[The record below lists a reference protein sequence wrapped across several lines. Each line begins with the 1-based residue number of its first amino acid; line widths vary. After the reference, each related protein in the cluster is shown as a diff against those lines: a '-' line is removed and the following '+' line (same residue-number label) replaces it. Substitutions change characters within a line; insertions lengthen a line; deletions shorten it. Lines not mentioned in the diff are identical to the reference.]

1 MSAYGSNYSSPATST
16 STSNTTTSIST
27 PSTQIPNTNA
37 QITASRTATPAP
49 SATQPSGDVESNI
62 SQGSSIEETSLL
74 AANMEPMETAAQ
86 VAVEGYEYAVELQFA
101 TKTNFFYSAS
111 DKYAAGSSEDPGGP
125 LLTTSGVA
133 GSDPSWPQYR
143 GDEQYAITTQ
153 VVKWTV
159 ASNAPIVYGYHL
171 DGSPFVHDNSNVENG
186 GIYIVSI
193 TDGENQPLA
202 RTEYN
207 AWYEPVQVNGTA
219 INPDNGKLPTAHI
232 GQMSRGSQ
240 ESDMV
245 LSYNADQDFTDDDGN
260 IIPFDSPLRRQ
271 FKIALKP
278 FLGIPD
284 YHYSCIPPGRGFIDA
299 GGGDG
304 YTDADGNEVEAVILG
319 SPGISEANTK
329 KVNDEGDVN
338 SRYGQGD
345 WNNSYCYPNYYD
357 GRGQMVSEN
366 FTCQFP
372 RDQITQTNVEL
383 AENDLENPGN
393 VAWIQAYADENGP
406 YQTEGQ
412 WLASDPNND
421 TGYNYLSVINGV
433 RNNRTSPS
441 RGHFPVTAAYDFG
454 LQNSG
459 LIKDRDGIVRWSGHW
474 TPDSKD
480 EDNISPYMLRA
491 NDLVI
496 TQVSHWDDRGVEQMR
511 KYCRQRYQLYNIFVA
526 TYPDAPELDPDPA
539 DGEDTFTWYRTG
551 GQFQAFPSNNQ
562 NTPLNATTYPL
573 PANFD
578 QIIADNPNLY
588 PDLVPVP
595 VSAGESPTFRSYESE
610 VLNRYT
616 QGKKITNRIDG
627 NKGWGMLLDGS
638 FRYPFIDM
646 TACLSVVPPLEL
658 NADADFDDS
667 GEVDGD
673 DLLQILSNWDSTA
686 NDSFWRPELDLNGD
700 GIINGDDL
708 AILLNSWGQS
718 GVSLVDYSKTFRPPL
733 NWDPTD
739 RNSVPYITE
748 IDDVEDYTIDGPGV
762 KPTGP
767 NEQETIPVGGIGY
780 PDTAMDGGTGQAWEI
795 YSADPEQRGY
805 EERFPKGLNMT
816 FFDTFWPELKLQD
829 QDELIGDGDPD
840 DPETWDYQCGVR
852 RAQCLTKALPKYLRL
867 GTSIVWQT
875 AGQNDGRA
883 QGCHGGWDLSPA
895 QYGSQ
900 EGCEYEL
907 QTVLAFDR
915 NLDKINLDKASI
927 SGEPQDGWEF
937 SPSLAW
943 LHRNYGRDWDKKPN
957 PNGDGTLVDKREGQE
972 FSLRQIIR
980 RALTQ
985 RGIDIYGGYRSCGK
999 YNLHNAG
1006 HTDWWDMLSVVG
1018 LACTQYPDW
1027 VDMFETGEIGS
1038 RKNGTIKNF
1047 SSRVG
1052 KDDPDYDYD
1061 EMDNT
1066 GTFPGGIGA
1075 IGPEGQA
1082 NLTNV
1087 PAGYLQGNG
1096 PGAYAHTTLRY
1107 KDLSVKSVDDY
1118 SIIQVPNFPVNNTNP
1133 FGGESLPPQDLPD
1146 IFPNQLITVYPPVGG
1161 DCGNHIDSLY
1171 YKLKEIVD
1179 SDSNELLVNPN
1190 NTELQRAIRDLKWR
1204 GLYQQGIVNEDGS
1217 VQHAQGDEVTT
1228 WISTDTK
1235 EVPYG
1240 VSAPD
1245 ITDAPLN
1252 RLQSGVEPEW
1262 VADVDQPYSFLQTV
1276 PEENLVRF
1284 NDQYFNIMRITQDED
1299 GNRVFETNNN
1309 LYKPHKDIW
1318 KPIEE
1323 DFRHIDRYDP
1333 VEGDCDD
1340 SYGKDYLVRALESA
1354 TDENTRYGVL
1364 SGIYP
1369 KGYDPNGTGTAKHW
1383 GILSNQDYQSSNYH
1397 RGLYVKNTTLNEDG
1411 SKSEHYGKISVIVA
1425 SIIESVRNSE
1435 CCNDSRIESEPT
1447 VIDAFPVNKLG
1458 AVAPGAA
1465 LNEQIEG
1472 MKEKFSG
1479 KNGNTDIGPTARA
1492 MRFLLLDD
1500 IGLKD
1505 SDGNLLPNAT
1515 VDISH
1520 NLKYDFEDPERLSPG
1535 INTWANVGS
1544 YGNLHSFGG
1553 FKSYEYT
1560 WNRGS
1565 FTMGMAA
1572 RMFAEIKDEAKQA
1585 ESEKVRKKPL
1595 SEIVDALPAYYAKQY
1610 VKFPTFWNN
1619 PIGRAMIEEDTN
1631 SSHTIFS
1638 GGTQQGVRW
1647 NARDGKIDSKTP
1659 NWQDYPSNASRPDNF
1674 YGGDQFKE
1682 LVRALFNQE
1691 LMARIDGPS
1700 GVISKWRDP
1709 ADGRKWCSSIKEKL
1723 YRWKNDPDVIGEVI
1737 PVNTQGQTDF
1747 SLSDIIPVA
1756 DPPDNVTAIAKST
1769 QGQIVLFSNW
1779 EYTFD
1784 CPDGQ
1789 QASMA
1794 RNSSRTNTTGNWP
1807 YDDMED
1813 GGQYPVPTT
1822 ETPPPPGE
1830 ETWPD
1835 DVYIPEFT
1843 THARQFNRSG
1853 SNYRDEKTSFNKTSG
1868 VDAAF
1873 TIIGRN
1879 KTEGSSV
1886 DLDKN
1891 LGRPVANGG
1900 VTDSSG
1906 DNLDTTPEN
1915 RRIAETN
1922 ADYDLYLN
1930 NDGYRITSGLGGD
1943 GENRGA
1949 AGLLPYK
1956 QFVKGKSLYVWLH
1969 GLSRWQELVLVSE
1982 KVNIETNTIKS
1993 HGPRSGASKSGDPLD
2008 TNDFSEDGFQD
2019 DPTDWTQVWA
2029 LPNYTD
2035 VLEGEQPS
2043 EPKPLA
2049 VWANMSDSFAR
2060 DGLKNMTIFYADP
2073 Q

>member
-1 MSAYGSNYSSPATST
+1 MSAYGSNYSSPATSS

-27 PSTQIPNTNA
+27 PSTQIPNTNV
-37 QITASRTATPAP
+37 QITESRTATPAP

-125 LLTTSGVA
+125 LLTTSA
-133 GSDPSWPQYR
+133 PESGSGPVYR
-143 GDEQYAITTQ
+143 PNEEYAITTQ

-232 GQMSRGSQ
+232 GQMSRGAQ
-240 ESDMV
+240 ESDML

-260 IIPFDSPLRRQ
+260 IIPFDSPLRRE
-271 FKIALKP
+271 FNIALKP

-329 KVNDEGDVN
+329 KVNDDGDVN
-338 SRYGQGD
+338 DRYGQGD
-345 WNNSYCYPNYYD
+345 WHSSYCYPNYYD
-357 GRGQMVSEN
+357 GRGQMVSAN

-421 TGYNYLSVINGV
+421 TGYNYLSVKKGV
-433 RNNRTSPS
+433 RNNRAAPS
-441 RGHFPVTAAYDFG
+441 SGQFPVTAAYDFG

-480 EDNISPYMLRA
+480 EDNVSPYMLRA

-526 TYPDAPELDPDPA
+526 TYPDAPELD

-573 PANFD
+573 PTDFND
-578 QIIADNPNLY
+578 IIAANPDLY
-588 PDLVPVP
+588 PDLVPAP
-595 VSAGESPTFRSYESE
+595 ASAGDNPTFRSYESE

-627 NKGWGMLLDGS
+627 NKGWGMLQDGS

-658 NADADFDDS
+658 VGDFDDS

-673 DLLQILSNWDSTA
+673 DLLQILANWDSTP

-700 GIINGDDL
+700 GVINGGDL
-708 AILLNSWGQS
+708 SILLDAWQNQGGS
-718 GVSLVDYSKTFRPPL
+718 VVDYSKTFRPPL

-762 KPTGP
+762 KPLAAGIDPDTD
-767 NEQETIPVGGIGY
+767 IPVGGIGY
-780 PDTAMDGGTGQAWEI
+780 PNTAMDGGTGQAWEI
-795 YSADPEQRGY
+795 YSADPEQLGY
-805 EERFPKGLNMT
+805 NERFPKGLNMT
-816 FFDTFWPELKLQD
+816 ITDTYWPELKLQS
-829 QDELIGDGDPD
+829 ESEIIGDGDPD
-840 DPETWDYQCGVR
+840 DPETWDYQCSVR
-852 RAQCLTKALPKYLRL
+852 RAQCLSKEDPKYLRL

-875 AGQNDGRA
+875 AGQNDGRQ
-883 QGCHGGWDLSPA
+883 QGCHGGWDLAPSN
-895 QYGSQ
+895 YGSQ

-907 QTVLAFDR
+907 LTILAFDR
-915 NLDKINLDKASI
+915 NLDKENLDKADLSDPEANGI
-927 SGEPQDGWEF
+927 

-943 LHRNYGRDWDKKPN
+943 MYRNYGSDWDKKPN
-957 PNGDGTLVDKREGQE
+957 PTGDGTLVDKREGQE

-980 RALTQ
+980 RALSQ

-1027 VDMFETGEIGS
+1027 VDMLETGEIGS

-1061 EMDNT
+1061 EMDNI

-1082 NLTNV
+1082 NLTNT

-1096 PGAYAHTTLRY
+1096 PGAYAHNTVRY

-1118 SIIQVPNFPVNNTNP
+1118 SIMQVPGGLDQPSANQFE
-1133 FGGESLPPQDLPD
+1133 GESLPPQNLPD

-1161 DCGNHIDSLY
+1161 YCGNQVDSLY
-1171 YKLKEIVD
+1171 NRLREIVE
-1179 SDSNELLVNPN
+1179 SDAQDLLDNPN
-1190 NTELQRAIRDLKWR
+1190 DPVLQQKIRDLQWR
-1204 GLYQQGIVNEDGS
+1204 GLYQQGIVNEDGTI
-1217 VQHAQGDEVTT
+1217 QHAQGDEVTT

-1235 EVPYG
+1235 EHPNG
-1240 VSAPD
+1240 LPAPD

-1262 VADVDQPYSFLQTV
+1262 VADVDQQYSFLQTV

-1284 NDQYFNIMRITQDED
+1284 NGQYFNIMRITQDEA

-1323 DFRHIDRYDP
+1323 DFRHIDRF
-1333 VEGDCDD
+1333 VEGQCDD
-1340 SYGKDYLVRALESA
+1340 SYGKEYLARALESA
-1354 TDENTRYGVL
+1354 TDDDTRYGAL
-1364 SGIYP
+1364 TGIYP
-1369 KGYDPNGTGTAKHW
+1369 RGYDPNGTGTAKHW
-1383 GILSNQDYQSSNYH
+1383 GIVTNQDYQDSNYH

-1411 SKSEHYGKISVIVA
+1411 SKSEHYGKITVIVA
-1425 SIIESVRNSE
+1425 SCLERVRNSE
-1435 CCNDSRIESEPT
+1435 CCADKRMESKPS
-1447 VIDAFPVNKLG
+1447 VVDKFPMGSNLG
-1458 AVAPGAA
+1458 R
-1465 LNEQIEG
+1465 QIEG
-1472 MKEKFSG
+1472 MKETFSG
-1479 KNGNTDIGPTARA
+1479 KNGVKEVGPTARA

-1500 IGLKD
+1500 IGLTD
-1505 SDGNLLPNAT
+1505 DDGNLLPNAT

-1572 RMFAEIKDEAKQA
+1572 RMFAEIKDVEKQS
-1585 ESEKVRKKPL
+1585 ETEKVTKKPV
-1595 SEIVDALPAYYAKQY
+1595 SEIVDALPAYYARQY

-1631 SSHTIFS
+1631 TNHTIFS
-1638 GGTQQGVRW
+1638 GGNSQGVRW
-1647 NARDGKIDSKTP
+1647 NASDGKTDSKTP
-1659 NWQDYPSNASRPDNF
+1659 NWQDYPRTANRPDNF
-1674 YGGDQFKE
+1674 YGGSQFSE

-1709 ADGRKWCSSIKEKL
+1709 ADGRKWLMSLKEKL
-1723 YRWKNDPDVIGEVI
+1723 YRWKNDSGVIGEVM
-1737 PVNTQGQTDF
+1737 PVNSEGKTDF
-1747 SLSDIIPVA
+1747 SGTDIIPVA
-1756 DPPDNVTAIAKST
+1756 EPPENISAIAKSK
-1769 QGQIVLFSNW
+1769 QGQAVLFNDVP
-1779 EYTFD
+1779 YTFD
-1784 CPDGQ
+1784 CADGQ
-1789 QASMA
+1789 QATMA
-1794 RNSSRTNTTGNWP
+1794 KNSATSTGLWP
-1807 YDDMED
+1807 YDDMVE
-1813 GGQYPVPTT
+1813 GQYPIPTT
-1822 ETPPPPGE
+1822 GTPPPTEDG
-1830 ETWPD
+1830 WG
-1835 DVYIPEFT
+1835 DVYIPEWV
-1843 THARQFNRSG
+1843 THRRLFIETG
-1853 SNYRDEKTSFNKTSG
+1853 SAINGTKDYKGEKTQYARPAGIDGSFTVIGRRTSG
-1868 VDAAF
+1868 
-1873 TIIGRN
+1873 GL
-1879 KTEGSSV
+1879 V

-1891 LGRPVANGG
+1891 VGRPVSEDG
-1900 VTDSSG
+1900 
-1906 DNLDTTPEN
+1906 
-1915 RRIAETN
+1915 RRIAATDEEYN
-1922 ADYDLYLN
+1922 DYLN
-1930 NDGYRITSGLGGD
+1930 NDGFRIISGRGGD
-1943 GENRGA
+1943 DSGRA
-1949 AGLLPYK
+1949 DAVLPYK
-1956 QFVKGKSLYVWLH
+1956 QFVEGKSLYVWLH

-1982 KVNIETNTIKS
+1982 KVNTQTNTITS
-1993 HGPRSGASKSGDPLD
+1993 HGPRSGATKSGDPLD
-2008 TNDFSEDGFQD
+2008 TNDFSENGFQD

-2035 VLEGEQPS
+2035 VLAGEQPS

-2060 DGLKNMTIFYADP
+2060 DGLQNMTIFYADP